1 MAHIQKI
8 ETVSPESARAL
19 VVMRGLALV
28 LSLAALAM
36 AWFWITRSNSDFG
49 VFLLPWYQAILAE
62 GRLAALHGGFS
73 DYTPPYIYVLVLCTL
88 TDGWLSPIV
97 AVKLCSMLWTLFGA
111 TQVHGICRAVGR
123 SREFSLLAAVIF
135 ATLPEISLNSIVW
148 GQSDVIYVSFLL
160 AFLHALLRGR
170 RGWAMVMFGIAL
182 AFKPLAAVVAPFVAY
197 LLLRDLPVPGRALR
211 ALRDA
216 MLVPLTYA
224 AMTLPAVLAGRPL
237 RELFTFYA
245 SQYGE
250 HPLLSMAAP
259 NPWLI
264 VQQLVA
270 YPADFREP
278 PLLSRLAPDT
288 FLWLQAVL
296 PQHDGM
302 ILAGVALALLA
313 CGALLLSFLTCRGRP
328 GPAQLVTMLA
338 LAALLVPYFAPRMH
352 ERYFIAAGV
361 LTYVLALLRPGL
373 WPAALCMQAAA
384 VLTYT
389 RFLFDIPKLPILGV
403 FLATA
408 ALLLLLRRH
417 LRDRKEMA
425 AAAPA
430 RPERLDQDR
439 RTPQAQIS

>member
-224 AMTLPAVLAGRPL
+224 AMMLPAVLAGRPL

-328 GPAQLVTMLA
+328 GAAQLVTLLA
-338 LAALLVPYFAPRMH
+338 LAALLGPYVAPRMH

>member
-224 AMTLPAVLAGRPL
+224 AMMLPAVLAGRPL

-352 ERYFIAAGV
+352 ARYFIAAGV

>member
-224 AMTLPAVLAGRPL
+224 AMMLPAVLAGRPL

-403 FLATA
+403 FLTTA

>member
-19 VVMRGLALV
+19 MVMRGLALV

-88 TDGWLSPIV
+88 TDGWLSPTV

-224 AMTLPAVLAGRPL
+224 AMMLPAVLAGRPL

>member
-148 GQSDVIYVSFLL
+148 GQSDVVYVSFLL

-170 RGWAMVMFGIAL
+170 RGRAMVMFGIAL

-197 LLLRDLPVPGRALR
+197 LLLRDLPVPGRAAR

-224 AMTLPAVLAGRPL
+224 AMMLPAVLAGRPL

-328 GPAQLVTMLA
+328 GAAQLVTMLA

>member
-19 VVMRGLALV
+19 MVMRGLALV

-88 TDGWLSPIV
+88 TDGWLSPTV

-224 AMTLPAVLAGRPL
+224 AMMLPAVLAGRPL

-361 LTYVLALLRPGL
+361 LTYVLTLLRPGL

>member
-1 MAHIQKI
+1 
-8 ETVSPESARAL
+8 
-19 VVMRGLALV
+19 
-28 LSLAALAM
+28 
-36 AWFWITRSNSDFG
+36 
-49 VFLLPWYQAILAE
+49 
-62 GRLAALHGGFS
+62 
-73 DYTPPYIYVLVLCTL
+73 
-88 TDGWLSPIV
+88 
-97 AVKLCSMLWTLFGA
+97 
-111 TQVHGICRAVGR
+111 
-123 SREFSLLAAVIF
+123 
-135 ATLPEISLNSIVW
+135 
-148 GQSDVIYVSFLL
+148 
-160 AFLHALLRGR
+160 
-170 RGWAMVMFGIAL
+170 MVMFGIAL

-224 AMTLPAVLAGRPL
+224 AMMLPAVLAGRPL

-361 LTYVLALLRPGL
+361 LTYVLTLLRPGL

>member
-88 TDGWLSPIV
+88 TDGWLSPTV

-224 AMTLPAVLAGRPL
+224 AMMLPAVLAGRPL

-361 LTYVLALLRPGL
+361 LTYVLTLLRPGL

>member
-148 GQSDVIYVSFLL
+148 GQSDVVYVSFLL

-224 AMTLPAVLAGRPL
+224 AMMLPAVLAGRPL

-328 GPAQLVTMLA
+328 GAAQLVTMLA

>member
-1 MAHIQKI
+1 MAPFQKI
-8 ETVSPESARAL
+8 ETVSPESARTLA
-19 VVMRGLALV
+19 VMRGLAMA
-28 LSLAALAM
+28 LSLAALTM
-36 AWFWITRSNSDFG
+36 AGFWITRSNTDFE
-49 VFLLPWYQAILAE
+49 VFLLPWYRAILSE

-73 DYTPPYIYVLVLCTL
+73 DYTPPYIYLLVLCTL
-88 TDGWLSPIV
+88 ADGWLNPVV
-97 AVKLCSMLWTLFGA
+97 AVKLCSLLWTLFGA

-135 ATLPEISLNSIVW
+135 ATLPELSLNSIVW
-148 GQSDVIYVSFLL
+148 GQSDVVYVSFLL
-160 AFLHALLRGR
+160 AFLHALLRGW
-170 RGWAMVMFGIAL
+170 RGRAMVMFGIAL

-197 LLLRDLPVPGRALR
+197 LLLRDLPVPGRAAR

-224 AMTLPAVLAGRPL
+224 AMMLPAVLAGRPL

-245 SQYGE
+245 NQYGE

-270 YPADFREP
+270 YPVDFREP
-278 PLLSRLAPDT
+278 PLLSRLAPDA
-288 FLWLQAVL
+288 FLWLQGVL

-302 ILAGVALALLA
+302 ILAGVVVALLA
-313 CGALLLSFLTCRGRP
+313 CGALLLSFLTCRGQP
-328 GPAQLVTMLA
+328 GAAQLVTMLA

-361 LTYVLALLRPGL
+361 FTYVLALIRPGL

-384 VLTYT
+384 VLSYT
-389 RFLFDIPKLPILGV
+389 RFLFDIPKLPMLGV
-403 FLATA
+403 LFTTA

-417 LRDRKEMA
+417 LRDRREMA

-430 RPERLDQDR
+430 SLERLGHDR
-439 RTPQAQIS
+439 RGPQAQTS

>member
-19 VVMRGLALV
+19 MVMRGLALV

-224 AMTLPAVLAGRPL
+224 AMMLPAVLAGRPL

-361 LTYVLALLRPGL
+361 LTYVLTLLRPGL

>member
-1 MAHIQKI
+1 MAPFQKI

-224 AMTLPAVLAGRPL
+224 AMMLPAVLAGRPL

-417 LRDRKEMA
+417 QRDRKEMA

>member
-224 AMTLPAVLAGRPL
+224 AMMLPAVLAGRPL

-245 SQYGE
+245 NQYGE

-328 GPAQLVTMLA
+328 GAAQLVTMLA

>member
-224 AMTLPAVLAGRPL
+224 AMMLPAVLAGRPL

-328 GPAQLVTMLA
+328 GAAQLVTMLA

>member
-1 MAHIQKI
+1 MAPFQQG
-8 ETVSPESARAL
+8 ETVAPESAHAL
-19 VVMRGLALV
+19 AVMRGLALV

-36 AWFWITRSNSDFG
+36 AGFWITRSNSDFE
-49 VFLLPWYQAILAE
+49 VFLLPWYQTILAE
-62 GRLAALHGGFS
+62 GRLAALHGAFS
-73 DYTPPYIYVLVLCTL
+73 DYTPPYIYLLVLCTL
-88 TDGWLSPIV
+88 TDGWLSPVV
-97 AVKLCSMLWTLFGA
+97 AVKLCSLLWTLFGA
-111 TQVHGICRAVGR
+111 VQVHGICRAVGR
-123 SREFSLLAAVIF
+123 SREFSLLAAVVF
-135 ATLPEISLNSIVW
+135 ATLPELSLNSIVW

-160 AFLHALLRGR
+160 AFLHSLLRGR

-182 AFKPLAAVVAPFVAY
+182 AFKPQAVVVAPFLAY
-197 LLLRDLPVPGRALR
+197 LLLRDLPVPGRAMQ

-216 MLVPLTYA
+216 LLVPLTYA
-224 AMTLPAVLAGRPL
+224 AMMLPAVLAGRPL

-245 SQYGE
+245 SQYGV

-259 NPWLI
+259 NPWLV

-278 PLLSRLAPDT
+278 PLLSRLAPDA
-288 FLWLQAVL
+288 FAWLQGVL
-296 PQHDGM
+296 PQHDSM
-302 ILAGVALALLA
+302 ILAGVVFTLLA
-313 CGALLLSFLTCRGRP
+313 CGLLLLSFLACRGRP

-361 LTYVLALLRPGL
+361 LTYVLALIRPGL
-373 WPAALCMQAAA
+373 WPAALCLQAAA
-384 VLTYT
+384 VLSYT
-389 RFLFDIPKLPILGV
+389 RFLFDIAKLPMLGV
-403 FLATA
+403 FCATA

-430 RPERLDQDR
+430 RPERLGQDR
-439 RTPQAQIS
+439 RTPQAQTS

>member
-224 AMTLPAVLAGRPL
+224 AMMLPAVLAGRPL

>member
-19 VVMRGLALV
+19 MVMRGLALV

-224 AMTLPAVLAGRPL
+224 AMMLPAVLAGRPL

-361 LTYVLALLRPGL
+361 LTYVLTLLRPGL
-373 WPAALCMQAAA
+373 WPAAACMHSAA